1 MIADARSS
9 VQRPGSTNG
18 ADRRSV
24 DICGRWN
31 CAMFNTG
38 IGPAI
43 SPKKFWAVRSKG
55 GTWCAIRLYRHFA
68 HRDFEEQGSAP
79 SHPRNAKCRRH
90 PGFGPTVSPNMIWVV
105 RSKGGTWCAI
115 RLYRHFAHHD
125 FEEQGSAPSHPRNAK
140 CRRRPGFGPTVSPNM
155 IWVVRSKG
163 GTWCAIRLYRHFAH
177 RDFEEQGSAPS
188 HPRNAKR
195 RKRSG
200 VGPTV
205 LAPGHRGTGPGKR
218 R

>member
-18 ADRRSV
+18 ADRRSA

-43 SPKKFWAVRSKG
+43 SPKKFQAVRSKGGTWCAIRLYRHFTHRDFEEQGSAPSHPRNAKCRRRPGFGPTVSPNMIWAVRSKGG

-79 SHPRNAKCRRH
+79 SHPRNAKCRR
-90 PGFGPTVSPNMIWVV
+90 
-105 RSKGGTWCAI
+105 
-115 RLYRHFAHHD
+115 
-125 FEEQGSAPSHPRNAK
+125 
-140 CRRRPGFGPTVSPNM
+140 RP
-155 IWVVRSKG
+155 
-163 GTWCAIRLYRHFAH
+163 
-177 RDFEEQGSAPS
+177 
-188 HPRNAKR
+188 
-195 RKRSG
+195 G